1 MKLALLAAI
10 DTSDYV
16 SYVLSFPNMA
26 PISVLSLF
34 FLALMRIAPVVA
46 VAPFLGSKLPTPVKM
61 GLAISLAAILLP
73 QLLHLSKMPPVGY
86 DTSYLF
92 LCIKEVFIGM
102 LMAVLITMPF
112 YIAQASGTL
121 IDFLRGS
128 SALQVPD
135 PFMQAQTSPVGILY
149 NYILIVIFYQVGG
162 PFIFLDG
169 VLRSYSIVPADGWIA
184 PIFFTAQQPIWAA
197 IIKLL
202 TQFTALSIQLAAP
215 SIVAILMAEMFLG
228 IANRLAPQVQIAF
241 LGMSL
246 KSLVGIA
253 LLWAAWFFILQ
264 QLGKQS
270 LMWVQELNRL
280 ILTIPSS

>member
-1 MKLALLAAI
+1 MDLLAQV

-16 SYVLSFPNMA
+16 SYVLSFPGID
-26 PISVLSLF
+26 PLSVLSLF
-34 FLALMRIAPVVA
+34 LLALMRIAPVVGI
-46 VAPFLGSKLPTPVKM
+46 APFLGSKLPTPVKM
-61 GLAISLAAILLP
+61 GLAISFSAILLP
-73 QLLHLSKMPPVGY
+73 QLLHLSKMPPATY
-86 DTSYLF
+86 DMNF
-92 LCIKEVFIGM
+92 LLLSIKEVFIGM
-102 LMAVLITMPF
+102 VLAIFITMPF

-135 PFMQAQTSPVGILY
+135 PFMQAQTSPIGILY

-162 PFIFLDG
+162 PFLFLDG
-169 VLRSYSIVPADGWIA
+169 VLRSYAIVPADGWIS
-184 PIFFTAQQPIWAA
+184 PLFFSAQQPVWAA
-197 IIKLL
+197 TIKLL

-270 LMWVQELNRL
+270 LTWVQELNRL
-280 ILTIPSS
+280 LFSIPIT